1 MNLKELFDKTVFL
14 GEDNR
19 FIGGQPFDTTQEVF
33 FTDECHAKPAG
44 SFNGTVIWE
53 SYFFPKEYIL
63 YGILNEERN
72 PLSWCVFNL
81 EKNPGYLTFIRAFTE
96 KEHRGKDLMLTMVN
110 FLIEK
115 CKKKILIDKK
125 EETSSDSRRMI
136 KKWANYDNHDQVKR
150 HFKIKVLDKD
160 KKEIDTPLDSVLTA
174 LTLNDNYILF
184 ETTNDRVYPSLYGGP
199 SGKGKGQGVLSD
211 WVWY

>member
-1 MNLKELFDKTVFL
+1 MNLKELFDRTVFL
-14 GEDNR
+14 CDDNR
-19 FIGGQPFDTTQEVF
+19 YVGGQPFDTTQKVF

-53 SYFFPKEYIL
+53 SYFFPKKYIL
-63 YGILNEERN
+63 YGILTEERE
-72 PLSWCVFNL
+72 PLSWCVFDL

-115 CKKKILIDKK
+115 CKKKILIDKD
-125 EETSSDSRRMI
+125 ELTSSDSRRMI
-136 KKWANYDNHDQVKR
+136 KKWADYPEVKR
-150 HFKIKVLDKD
+150 HFKIKVLDTD
-160 KKEIDTPLDSVLTA
+160 KKEIDVPLGPILTVH
-174 LTLNDNYILF
+174 TKNDNYLLF

-199 SGKGKGQGVLSD
+199 GGKGKGQGVLSD
-211 WVWY
+211 WIWY